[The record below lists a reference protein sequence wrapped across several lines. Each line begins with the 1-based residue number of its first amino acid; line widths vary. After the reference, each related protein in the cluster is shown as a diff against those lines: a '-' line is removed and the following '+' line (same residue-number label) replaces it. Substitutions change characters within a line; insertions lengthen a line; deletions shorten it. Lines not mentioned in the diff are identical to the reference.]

1 MSSEPKKRTEKQS
14 YAILERIREVWSE
27 SQVDDPTQ
35 VLVLTILASH
45 SNADGI
51 CDPSVAGIAEK
62 ARISERQVTRILH
75 SLHESGEIV
84 ITERRGR
91 RNQYRFPTPDMD
103 VTPDTTPDIT
113 PDTHVTRRTKNI
125 RKEREETSP
134 AELDDG
140 SDSFVDK
147 VNTYIHAND
156 INPEAAQAWW
166 KASNSGTTDS
176 NGRRLKSW
184 KKALNAYVANY
195 KPLEAD
201 ERNLEQM
208 ATDMEVDCGTD
219 EYDEL
224 ESFYT
229 YMLFRNDGNVV
240 WRTNGNPIVDKVA
253 LYTSWKDSDP
263 LELEWMADA

>member
-134 AELDDG
+134 AELDDAVI
-140 SDSFVDK
+140 SFIDK
-147 VNTYIHAND
+147 VRAYVLAND
-156 INPEAAQAWW
+156 VNQEAAKAWW
-166 KASNSGTTDS
+166 RASNRGTTDS
-176 NGRRLKSW
+176 KGRRLKCW

-208 ATDMEVDCGTD
+208 ANDMDVECGTD

-224 ESFYT
+224 ESFYDE
-229 YMLFRNDGNVV
+229 MLYRNDGNVA
-240 WRTNGNPIVDKVA
+240 WRTNGQPIVDKVA
-253 LYTSWKDSDP
+253 LYTKFKDSDP
-263 LELEWMADA
+263 RELSWIPHA